1 MNWLIDPLEPAFM
14 RMGFLAVF
22 FVGVTCATIGVYVV
36 LRRMA
41 FIGDAL
47 AHTVLPG
54 IVIAYLY
61 GWNLFWGALVAGL
74 ITAMGIGWLSRRQE
88 LREDTAIGVMFT
100 GMFALGIVMMSST
113 RSFRDFHSILFGN
126 ILGITATNLVLL
138 ILVAVLV
145 LGVLLVLFKE
155 MELVS
160 YDPNFAAVIGLK
172 TERLRYILMILLAFT
187 VVSGIQA
194 VGVVLTSALLIT
206 PAAAASLLTDR
217 LPKMM
222 LLSSLFAVLGGVI
235 GLYLSYY
242 FAVSSGASIVLA
254 CTVIFGFAYAY
265 RSLSRTRSASRATP

>member
-1 MNWLIDPLEPAFM
+1 MSWLLDPFDYAFM
-14 RMGFLAVF
+14 RTGFLAVF
-22 FVGVTCATIGVYVV
+22 FVGVTCATLGVYVV

-54 IVIAYLY
+54 IVIAYFY

-74 ITAMGIGWLSRRQE
+74 VTALGIGWLSRRQE
-88 LREDTAIGVMFT
+88 LREDTAIGVLFT
-100 GMFALGIVMMSST
+100 GMFALGIVMMST
-113 RSFRDFHSILFGN
+113 VRSFRDFQAILFGN
-126 ILGITATNLVLL
+126 VLGITGTNLILL
-138 ILVAVLV
+138 AVVAVLV
-145 LGVLLVLFKE
+145 LGVLLLLFKE

-172 TERLRYILMILLAFT
+172 TESLRYVLMILLAFT

-222 LLSSLFAVLGGVI
+222 ALSSLFAVLGGVI
-235 GLYLSYY
+235 GLYVSYY
-242 FAVSSGASIVLA
+242 FPVSSGASIVLA
-254 CTVIFGFAYAY
+254 CTAIFGVAYTF
-265 RSLSRTRSASRATP
+265 RTLRRRPAT